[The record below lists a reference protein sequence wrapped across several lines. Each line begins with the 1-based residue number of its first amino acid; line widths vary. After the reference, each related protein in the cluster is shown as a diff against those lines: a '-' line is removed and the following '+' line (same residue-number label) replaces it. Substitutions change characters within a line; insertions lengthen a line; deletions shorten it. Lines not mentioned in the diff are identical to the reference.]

1 MRSNN
6 HLTVNVKVSA
16 DAHTPEYQTDGSSG
30 MDLCSREDG
39 VLMPGEYRLIKTGV
53 FIEMPD
59 NLEAQVRP
67 RSGLAM
73 KYGVTVLNS
82 PGTIDSDYR
91 GEIGILLINFGK
103 NKFTYEKGDRLAQI
117 VFSYVPK
124 VEIKIVNS
132 LNGSKRG
139 EGGFGHT
146 GY

>member
-6 HLTVNVKVSA
+6 HLTVNVKVGD

-73 KYGVTVLNS
+73 KHGVTVLNS

-91 GEIGILLINFGK
+91 GEIGMLLINFGK
-103 NKFTYEKGDRLAQI
+103 NKFIYEKGDRLAQI

-124 VEIKIVNS
+124 VEIEIVNS